1 MPIIIHMTYFVALL
15 IHVHVR
21 NIPVNVHIGALI
33 GSSAYRS
40 YLNTLN
46 TVLMRHTYVLEVVR
60 YIKDYDEA
68 DAKGGNLEHM
78 GYMKAKFRTKKD
90 AALYYDRHN
99 PHMRNLNAHGT
110 WRSDWDPNTCLMYIV
125 REDHALLDSIQ
136 PFDSADEPLSSDNGR
151 EEIYT
156 FLK

>member
-1 MPIIIHMTYFVALL
+1 MTYFVALL

-21 NIPVNVHIGALI
+21 NIHVNVHIGALI

-68 DAKGGNLEHM
+68 DVTGGNLEHM

-99 PHMRNLNAHGT
+99 PHMRNLKC
-110 WRSDWDPNTCLMYIV
+110 R
-125 REDHALLDSIQ
+125 
-136 PFDSADEPLSSDNGR
+136 
-151 EEIYT
+151 
-156 FLK
+156 